1 MSRKRTVRRVYA
13 LVNPIS
19 HALYQSSKLTVAEW
33 NKQVTPVQVAV
44 DRLSRGDWDNE
55 GSWQPMFECLNRIES
70 LLKLGRVEGQ
80 DFVEEAQAVMVAA
93 LERRHSSGIV
103 ALRAGELAMLRE
115 VCKVYGDLLK
125 EASHAQFAAACAHT
139 NANITRILNDKKNA
153 RIGGCVFEVRG
164 S

>member
-1 MSRKRTVRRVYA
+1 MSRKRTVRRVWA
-13 LVNPIS
+13 LINPIT
-19 HALYQSSKLTVAEW
+19 HAAYQASKLTMAEW

-44 DRLSRGDWDNE
+44 DRLGRGEWDN

-139 NANITRILNDKKNA
+139 DANITRILNDKKNV